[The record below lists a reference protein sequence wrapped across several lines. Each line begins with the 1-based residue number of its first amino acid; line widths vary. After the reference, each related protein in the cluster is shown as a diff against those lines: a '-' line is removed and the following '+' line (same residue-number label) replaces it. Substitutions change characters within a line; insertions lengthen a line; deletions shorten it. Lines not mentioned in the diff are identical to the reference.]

1 VKVVFSENV
10 QVISP
15 PAKPGMP
22 DRPAGGEIERNEGEI
37 GRRRGEKGLSNICH
51 YAYR

>member
-1 VKVVFSENV
+1 MFSENV

-15 PAKPGMP
+15 WAKRGMP
-22 DRPAGGEIERNEGEI
+22 DRRASGEIERNERGLT
-37 GRRRGEKGLSNICH
+37 GCRGEKGLSNICH